1 MFALMR
7 VLSRLI
13 LKLMGWKTAGEV
25 PPVKKYVMI
34 GYPHTSNWDTFI
46 GLLIFTSMGVRLKW
60 LGKHTLFK
68 GPLGWLMRMV
78 GGVPVVR
85 EKSQN
90 FVQSAQ
96 QIFKENEEFV
106 LTLSPEG
113 TRKKTEYWRTGFYYI
128 ALGAGIPIAVAF
140 LDYPRKTGGFG
151 PLVWPSGNIVED
163 IEKIRNFYESNDIHG
178 KFPEN
183 EGPVRIP
190 PEKAKKAK
198 STGNKS

>member
-1 MFALMR
+1 MFAFMR
-7 VLSRLI
+7 ILSGLL

-25 PPVKKYVMI
+25 PLVKKYVMI

-46 GLLIFTSMGVRLKW
+46 GLLVFTSMGVRLKW

-68 GPLGWLMRMV
+68 GPLGWLMRLV

-85 EKSQN
+85 EQSQN

-96 QIFKENEEFV
+96 QIFNENEEFV

-151 PLVWPSGNIVED
+151 PLVWPTGNIEED
-163 IEKIRNFYESNDIHG
+163 IEKIRDFYESNDIHG

-190 PEKAKKAK
+190 PEKAK